1 MEVSKEE
8 SKVGTMYAKKIC
20 TGVLGESTILR
31 NYEEK
36 TGHMLEMV
44 NDY

>member
-1 MEVSKEE
+1 
-8 SKVGTMYAKKIC
+8 MYAKKIC
-20 TGVLGESTILR
+20 IGILGEFAIQR

-44 NDY
+44 HDC